1 MTRGLVLG
9 KFLPYHLGHAHLIR
23 SARAQVDELTVLV
36 CSIRREPIPG
46 ALRHAWVRD
55 AHPDCRV
62 VHVAEEVPQSPE
74 EDERFWP
81 IWVDLIRRHAGEVDV
96 VFTSETYGDELG
108 LRVGARHVCI
118 DRARGSVPVSG
129 TAVRAD
135 PLGQWEYLPAQVRAH
150 FARRVAIVGPESVGK
165 TTLAEQLAHELNTAW
180 VPEFGRAYTD
190 GRDARELSLDDF
202 EAIAR
207 GQVLWEDEAA
217 MRANRILICDT
228 ELHTTCTWSDLV
240 VGSRPSWLTAA
251 AAGRNYDL
259 MLLLDDDLPWI
270 DDGTR
275 VLAAR
280 RREHL
285 DRIRGELVAAH
296 RRFVVIRGDGAARCA
311 AALEHI
317 RQVTGWPRRNWPMPS
332 RKRSTSAGSR
342 NGRQQP

>member
-1 MTRGLVLG
+1 M
-9 KFLPYHLGHAHLIR
+9 
-23 SARAQVDELTVLV
+23 DELIALV
-36 CSIRREPIPG
+36 CSIRREPISG
-46 ALRHAWVRD
+46 ALRYAWVRD
-55 AHPDCRV
+55 AHPDCKV

-74 EDERFWP
+74 EDECFWP
-81 IWVDLIRRHAGEVDV
+81 IWIDLIGRYAGEVDV
-96 VFTSETYGDELG
+96 VFTSEAYGDELG
-108 LRVGARHVCI
+108 LRVGARHLCV
-118 DRARGSVPVSG
+118 DRARSAVQVSG

-135 PLGQWEYLPAQVRAH
+135 PLGQWDYLSPRVRAH

-165 TTLAEQLAHELNTAW
+165 TTLAEQLAHDLETTW
-180 VPEFGRAYTD
+180 VPEFGRTYTD

-228 ELHTTCTWSDLV
+228 ELHTTCTWSDLI

-251 AAGRNYDL
+251 ALERKYDL

-285 DRIRGELVAAH
+285 GRIHSELVAAD
-296 RRFVVIRGDGAARCA
+296 RRFVVIRGDGAARRA
-311 AALEHI
+311 AALCHI
-317 RQVTGWPRRNWPMPS
+317 REVTGWPRS
-332 RKRSTSAGSR
+332 GSCD
-342 NGRQQP
+342 GWVA

>member
-1 MTRGLVLG
+1 LVLG

-74 EDERFWP
+74 EDECFWP

-165 TTLAEQLAHELNTAW
+165 TTLAEQLAHELNTTW

-317 RQVTGWPRRNWPMPS
+317 RQVTGWPRSGPRD
-332 RKRSTSAGSR
+332 GSVTYDWTVV
-342 NGRQQP
+342 